1 MWTTA
6 TRAAQLPMTDS
17 ERLAAALFG
26 SATKPPVLFSTPASG
41 LPAWM
46 QTNAPAPQALPP
58 AAALSATNYFE
69 WLLDTPAA
77 TEGSVAVAQ
86 PEWLPLSSA
95 ATQAAAL
102 QPVANTQELPAWLL
116 EDTPAASGRHRP
128 ETTAADAAPPAPD
141 TSAPTASPTAPA
153 SPAAP
158 ANPAAAATTEAAHS
172 QQLTHA
178 RSLLHSGNQATALP
192 IYAALVEAGQLLE
205 AVLADLQA
213 VPQAANP
220 HARQLLHI
228 LGDAYMKHGQIP
240 AALQCYQSALHQPN
254 P

>member
-6 TRAAQLPMTDS
+6 TRAAQQPMTDS

-58 AAALSATNYFE
+58 AAALSAANYFE

-128 ETTAADAAPPAPD
+128 ETMAADAAPPAAD
-141 TSAPTASPTAPA
+141 TTATTA

>member
-1 MWTTA
+1 
-6 TRAAQLPMTDS
+6 MTDS

-26 SATKPPVLFSTPASG
+26 SATKPPMLFSTPASG

-46 QTNAPAPQALPP
+46 QTNAPAPQAQPP
-58 AAALSATNYFE
+58 AAALAATNYFE

-77 TEGSVAVAQ
+77 TEGSVTVAQ

-128 ETTAADAAPPAPD
+128 ETMAADAAPPAAD
-141 TSAPTASPTAPA
+141 TTAPTA

-158 ANPAAAATTEAAHS
+158 AKPAATATTEAAHS

-178 RSLLHSGNQATALP
+178 RSLIHNGNQATALP

-205 AVLADLQA
+205 PVLADLQA

>member
-6 TRAAQLPMTDS
+6 THDAQLPMTDS

-46 QTNAPAPQALPP
+46 QTSAPAPQALPP
-58 AAALSATNYFE
+58 AAALSAANYFE

-128 ETTAADAAPPAPD
+128 ETMAADAAPPAAD
-141 TSAPTASPTAPA
+141 TTATTASSAI
-153 SPAAP
+153 P
-158 ANPAAAATTEAAHS
+158 ANPAAAATTEAVHS

-178 RSLLHSGNQATALP
+178 RSLLDSGNQATALP

>member
-6 TRAAQLPMTDS
+6 TRAAQQPMTDS

-58 AAALSATNYFE
+58 AAALSAANYFE

-128 ETTAADAAPPAPD
+128 ETMAADAAPPAAD
-141 TSAPTASPTAPA
+141 TTAPTASPAI
-153 SPAAP
+153 P

-205 AVLADLQA
+205 PVLADLQA

>member
-6 TRAAQLPMTDS
+6 THAAHQPMTDS

-46 QTNAPAPQALPP
+46 QTSAPAPQALPP
-58 AAALSATNYFE
+58 AAALSAANYFE

-128 ETTAADAAPPAPD
+128 ETMAADAAPPAAD
-141 TSAPTASPTAPA
+141 TTATTA

>member
-6 TRAAQLPMTDS
+6 TRAAQQPMTDS

-58 AAALSATNYFE
+58 AAALSAANYFE

-128 ETTAADAAPPAPD
+128 ETTAADAAPPAAED
-141 TSAPTASPTAPA
+141 TAPTA

>member
-1 MWTTA
+1 
-6 TRAAQLPMTDS
+6 MTDS

-26 SATKPPVLFSTPASG
+26 SATKPPMLFSTPASG

-46 QTNAPAPQALPP
+46 QTSAPAPQALPP
-58 AAALSATNYFE
+58 AAALSAANYFE

-128 ETTAADAAPPAPD
+128 ETTAADAALPAAD
-141 TSAPTASPTAPA
+141 TTTTTA

-158 ANPAAAATTEAAHS
+158 ATPAAAATTEAAHS

-240 AALQCYQSALHQPN
+240 AALQCYQSAMHQPN
-254 P
+254 PRTVPPQT

>member
-6 TRAAQLPMTDS
+6 TRAALHPMTDS

-26 SATKPPVLFSTPASG
+26 SATKPPMLFSTPASG

-58 AAALSATNYFE
+58 AAALSAANYFE
-69 WLLDTPAA
+69 WLLDTPAS
-77 TEGSVAVAQ
+77 TEGSVPVTQ

-128 ETTAADAAPPAPD
+128 ETMAADAAPPAAD
-141 TSAPTASPTAPA
+141 TTAPTASPAT
-153 SPAAP
+153 P
-158 ANPAAAATTEAAHS
+158 ANPAAAAITEAAHS

-178 RSLLHSGNQATALP
+178 RSLLHTGNQATALP

>member
-58 AAALSATNYFE
+58 AAALSAANYFE

-128 ETTAADAAPPAPD
+128 ETTAADAAPPAAD
-141 TSAPTASPTAPA
+141 TTATTA

-158 ANPAAAATTEAAHS
+158 ANPASAATTEAAHN

>member
-1 MWTTA
+1 M
-6 TRAAQLPMTDS
+6 
-17 ERLAAALFG
+17 
-26 SATKPPVLFSTPASG
+26 
-41 LPAWM
+41 
-46 QTNAPAPQALPP
+46 
-58 AAALSATNYFE
+58 
-69 WLLDTPAA
+69 
-77 TEGSVAVAQ
+77 
-86 PEWLPLSSA
+86 
-95 ATQAAAL
+95 
-102 QPVANTQELPAWLL
+102 
-116 EDTPAASGRHRP
+116 
-128 ETTAADAAPPAPD
+128 AADAAPPAAE
-141 TSAPTASPTAPA
+141 TTATTA

>member
-46 QTNAPAPQALPP
+46 QTNAPAAQALPP

-86 PEWLPLSSA
+86 PEWLPLSTIA
-95 ATQAAAL
+95 VQAAAL
-102 QPVANTQELPAWLL
+102 QPAAHTQELPAWLL
-116 EDTPAASGRHRP
+116 EDTPVNSGRHRP
-128 ETTAADAAPPAPD
+128 ELLVPDAEAA
-141 TSAPTASPTAPA
+141 TVQSAPANAGEPA
-153 SPAAP
+153 AAP
-158 ANPAAAATTEAAHS
+158 AAATPADT
-172 QQLTHA
+172 QQLAHA
-178 RSLLHSGNQATALP
+178 HALLQAGNLSAALP
-192 IYAALVEAGQLLE
+192 VYGALVEAGRLLA
-205 AVLADLQA
+205 AVIADLQA
-213 VPQAANP
+213 LPQAANP
-220 HARQLLHI
+220 HTRQLLHI
-228 LGDAYMKHGQIP
+228 LGDAHMKNGEIQ
-240 AALQCYQSALHQPN
+240 AALQCYQSALRQPN